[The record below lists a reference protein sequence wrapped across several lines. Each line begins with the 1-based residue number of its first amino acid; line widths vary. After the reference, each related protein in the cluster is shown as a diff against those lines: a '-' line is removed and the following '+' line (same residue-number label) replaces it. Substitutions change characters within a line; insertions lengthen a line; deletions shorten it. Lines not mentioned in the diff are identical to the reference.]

1 MTVNKGG
8 RPRAFDSVEE
18 FEKGCKGYIQWVK
31 DNPQKK
37 TITAHFQGEII
48 DRRVDFLRPMTMWG
62 LASHLGIATSTL
74 QDYGSQDGF
83 QIIYR
88 ETKAI
93 MTAWNVDGATS
104 GDFNQAIIARIEGL
118 AEKQQVENTITVNSL
133 DDFYQD
139 QTQSDT

>member
-1 MTVNKGG
+1 MTRNLGG

-18 FEKGCKGYIQWVK
+18 FEKGCESYVQWVK
-31 DNPQKK
+31 DNPQQK

-48 DRRVDFLRPMTMWG
+48 DRRVNFLRPMTQWG
-62 LASHLGIATSTL
+62 LAAHLGIAVSTL

-83 QIIYR
+83 SSVYK
-88 ETKAI
+88 EVKSL

-139 QTQSDT
+139 QAESNT